1 MSNYQRLDHF
11 FPTAGAKLHR
21 GQGLG
26 RLGPERVE
34 MEDWL
39 AVFADVYIV
48 YIYIWMWVKM
58 EDLGDHRC

>member
-48 YIYIWMWVKM
+48 YIYMDVGQNGRPRGPQM
-58 EDLGDHRC
+58 